1 MDKHQIIFQ
10 ATEKDLTTVYNICK
24 RTIEKMYPNYYPKG
38 AVDYFLAY
46 HSKEK
51 IKEDIEKGYVYVHK
65 FQGEI
70 LGTISF
76 FDNHIYRF
84 FVEPKNQHQGYGRR
98 LIEYAEWMIFKNY
111 DTIILDASF
120 PSKNLY
126 LKNGYK
132 EIEYNK
138 VKTDNGDYLCFDVM
152 EKKKD

>member
-51 IKEDIEKGYVYVHK
+51 IKEDIEKGYVYIYK
-65 FQGEI
+65 FNSKVY
-70 LGTISF
+70 GTISF

-84 FVEPKNQHQGYGRR
+84 FVEPKNQHQGYGKQ
-98 LIEYAEWMIFKNY
+98 LIVFAEWMIFKKY
-111 DTIILDASF
+111 DCAILDASF

-138 VKTDNGDYLCFDVM
+138 VETDNGDYLCFDVM
-152 EKKKD
+152 KKEK